1 MSHLPDA
8 DGFSCFKDFSIAIPT
23 LSFYNGRYYTRM
35 SGEIIHVAVNTFTVI
50 PLNSDIRI
58 IFLTETRYLL

>member
-50 PLNSDIRI
+50 H
-58 IFLTETRYLL
+58 LTLISALYS

>member
-8 DGFSCFKDFSIAIPT
+8 DGFSCFKDFSIAIPP

-50 PLNSDIRI
+50 HFTLISA
-58 IFLTETRYLL
+58 LYS